1 MNDRVIKDENG
12 IPILDKDGQKRIKKG
27 RRLVVNSN
35 AIRALLIR
43 SIQNL
48 FSNQKELSTKMNE
61 NLEGLKTFYYDIY
74 EKHIKLEQNIDG
86 LGKRCR

>member
-1 MNDRVIKDENG
+1 MKDTEKNH
-12 IPILDKDGQKRIKKG
+12 IDEWLQKQIKKG

-61 NLEGLKTFYYDIY
+61 HLEGLKIFYYECFLY
-74 EKHIKLEQNIDG
+74 FLSFS
-86 LGKRCR
+86 LLRF